1 MKSKILCWYL
11 TQFIITILALVILYV
26 VYDKYLKNKISEGFR
41 EGMEPKEWR
50 EIVKKLNNNIK
61 NIDNVGEWQ
70 EILDLINRDLNIG
83 MIEKVKETLKNS
95 KIVSNKSGM
104 GRIRQEDIDELT
116 NIKKLSDVV
125 VSLEDYVTN
134 EYKDKE

>member
-1 MKSKILCWYL
+1 MKSKILCGYL

-41 EGMEPKEWR
+41 EGMAPKEWK